1 MSFGIIRAQDK
12 YTGGTVMG
20 IFDFFKRV
28 DINTG
33 VQEFQ
38 QTKDAVL
45 LDVRTSGEY
54 REGHIPGSKNL
65 DVSRI
70 RNAGSV
76 IRDKHTPL
84 FVYCYSGSRSAQATS
99 VLKSMGYTNVNNI
112 GGISGWRGKIER

>member
-1 MSFGIIRAQDK
+1 
-12 YTGGTVMG
+12 MG
-20 IFDFFKRV
+20 IFDIFKRA

-65 DVSRI
+65 DVSSI
-70 RNAGSV
+70 RRAGSV
-76 IRDKHTPL
+76 IRDKQTPL

>member
-1 MSFGIIRAQDK
+1 
-12 YTGGTVMG
+12 MG

-99 VLKSMGYTNVNNI
+99 VLKAMGYTNVNNI

>member
-1 MSFGIIRAQDK
+1 
-12 YTGGTVMG
+12 MG

-28 DINTG
+28 DINIG
-33 VQEFQ
+33 VREFQ

-45 LDVRTSGEY
+45 LDVRTPGEY

-65 DVSRI
+65 DVSSI
-70 RNAGSV
+70 RSADSV
-76 IRDKHTPL
+76 IRDKQTPL

-99 VLKSMGYTNVNNI
+99 ALKAMGYTNVNNI

>member
-1 MSFGIIRAQDK
+1 
-12 YTGGTVMG
+12 MG

-70 RNAGSV
+70 RNAVSV
-76 IRDKHTPL
+76 IRVKHTPL
-84 FVYCYSGSRSAQATS
+84 FVY
-99 VLKSMGYTNVNNI
+99 
-112 GGISGWRGKIER
+112 